1 MTEDN
6 VVALPG
12 LEPQQPAASSRTPTR
27 LEAAAQ
33 AHIEQLKAAG
43 LLGPEHALACA
54 IVLDLAQLASHAKAY
69 AAAQVHK
76 ELREAMAALPSE
88 ATADAWAQLRDWL
101 SAEANAD
108 HPEDFT
114 E

>member
-12 LEPQQPAASSRTPTR
+12 LEPAPVQASRQLTR
-27 LEAAAQ
+27 LELAAQ
-33 AHIEQLKAAG
+33 AHIQQLKDAN
-43 LLGPEHALACA
+43 LIGPEHALSCA

-76 ELREAMAALPSE
+76 ELREAMASLPSE

-101 SAEANAD
+101 SEEANTD
-108 HPEDFT
+108 HPEDY
-114 E
+114 EP